1 MSLNISI
8 KEMLKE
14 DLYLSPKNYHY
25 PCYGSS
31 YGRVIKKL
39 TSDHYTAFDGEI
51 DEEYEYSIKAA
62 KYIMEFLYYEAD
74 AVVRSNGYS
83 LKAVKKHIRFQE
95 GAEKSIF
102 DLSYDLM
109 TCCVMIDEILQ
120 TMYHEKT
127 DTVEIVVGDDFD
139 VSFLDWVEKTS
150 LKGTVNILKLLRE
163 KDIVSGNYNFKIYRY
178 KDKQIY
184 CDRTDMA
191 ALTPEREARSFEN
204 YRKYDMPPKETICK
218 YPSAIQI
225 KRDTYGKIS
234 IKILSIVKYPN
245 NEELYDDIMSEIT
258 EDPINEC
265 IVIVYDRENIPER
278 FVYSKRSNYYRAFRY
293 SKGRLRRIRKDDAF
307 ERFHAMYL
315 EMTQQ
320 TEQGS

>member
-95 GAEKSIF
+95 GAEK
-102 DLSYDLM
+102 
-109 TCCVMIDEILQ
+109 V
-120 TMYHEKT
+120 
-127 DTVEIVVGDDFD
+127 
-139 VSFLDWVEKTS
+139 FL
-150 LKGTVNILKLLRE
+150 I
-163 KDIVSGNYNFKIYRY
+163 
-178 KDKQIY
+178 
-184 CDRTDMA
+184 
-191 ALTPEREARSFEN
+191 
-204 YRKYDMPPKETICK
+204 
-218 YPSAIQI
+218 
-225 KRDTYGKIS
+225 
-234 IKILSIVKYPN
+234 
-245 NEELYDDIMSEIT
+245 
-258 EDPINEC
+258 
-265 IVIVYDRENIPER
+265 
-278 FVYSKRSNYYRAFRY
+278 
-293 SKGRLRRIRKDDAF
+293 
-307 ERFHAMYL
+307 
-315 EMTQQ
+315 
-320 TEQGS
+320 

>member
-1 MSLNISI
+1 
-8 KEMLKE
+8 
-14 DLYLSPKNYHY
+14 
-25 PCYGSS
+25 
-31 YGRVIKKL
+31 
-39 TSDHYTAFDGEI
+39 
-51 DEEYEYSIKAA
+51 
-62 KYIMEFLYYEAD
+62 
-74 AVVRSNGYS
+74 
-83 LKAVKKHIRFQE
+83 
-95 GAEKSIF
+95 
-102 DLSYDLM
+102 M

-204 YRKYDMPPKETICK
+204 YKKYDMPPKETICK

-245 NEELYDDIMSEIT
+245 D
-258 EDPINEC
+258 
-265 IVIVYDRENIPER
+265 
-278 FVYSKRSNYYRAFRY
+278 
-293 SKGRLRRIRKDDAF
+293 
-307 ERFHAMYL
+307 
-315 EMTQQ
+315 
-320 TEQGS
+320 